1 MNSLFSAK
9 KLTLNLSTVYSCL
22 FVYGV
27 ATARNYSQYSI
38 LVFNLDLTGKLGESG
53 PNLDL
58 GGVNLD
64 ESDPYLTSCNL
75 DHYIT
80 V

>member
-1 MNSLFSAK
+1 MRGSNTYLYIIIIA
-9 KLTLNLSTVYSCL
+9 
-22 FVYGV
+22 
-27 ATARNYSQYSI
+27 SQYSI

-64 ESDPYLTSCNL
+64 LADPYLTS
-75 DHYIT
+75 
-80 V
+80 

>member
-1 MNSLFSAK
+1 MDYSLLLLLCMFI
-9 KLTLNLSTVYSCL
+9 LVRLMLEL
-22 FVYGV
+22 H
-27 ATARNYSQYSI
+27 SQYSI

-64 ESDPYLTSCNL
+64 LSDPYLTS
-75 DHYIT
+75 
-80 V
+80 

>member
-1 MNSLFSAK
+1 MLLYFISINICINLYIV
-9 KLTLNLSTVYSCL
+9 LNIYT
-22 FVYGV
+22 
-27 ATARNYSQYSI
+27 QYSI

-64 ESDPYLTSCNL
+64 LFDPYLTS
-75 DHYIT
+75 
-80 V
+80 

>member
-1 MNSLFSAK
+1 MLYYYFLINMSLYFISINICIN
-9 KLTLNLSTVYSCL
+9 LYIVLNIYT
-22 FVYGV
+22 
-27 ATARNYSQYSI
+27 QYSI

-64 ESDPYLTSCNL
+64 LSDPYLTS
-75 DHYIT
+75 
-80 V
+80 